1 MIKRLLFSLLLSLL
15 SPVLYAA
22 EAEKLPKAAARL
34 SEPLGAGDVLQVFF
48 ALLFVLLLIGVAAW
62 LFRRMSF
69 GNFAG
74 QGALRLLASVSV
86 GQRERVVLVQAGETQ
101 ILLGVAQGNVRT
113 LHVFDTPVMQ
123 PVNNSSTGAENFA
136 ERLAAVLKKRGGEQ
150 Q

>member
-1 MIKRLLFSLLLSLL
+1 MIKRLLFSLLSLL

-22 EAEKLPKAAARL
+22 EAEKLPKTAARL

-62 LFRRMSF
+62 FFRRLSL

-74 QGALRLLASVSV
+74 QGTLRLLASVSV

-101 ILLGVAQGNVRT
+101 LLLGVAQGNVRT
-113 LHVFDTPVMQ
+113 LHVFDKPVM
-123 PVNNSSTGAENFA
+123 PESTNTQGAENFA
-136 ERLAAVLKKRGGEQ
+136 ERLAAVLKRRSGEQ
-150 Q
+150 

>member
-1 MIKRLLFSLLLSLL
+1 MFKRMLFCLLFLL
-15 SPVLYAA
+15 PVALHAA
-22 EAEKLPKAAARL
+22 EAERLPKAATRL
-34 SEPLGAGDVLQVFF
+34 NDPLGAGDVLQVFF

-62 LFRRMSF
+62 FFRRMSL

-101 ILLGVAQGNVRT
+101 LLLGVAQGNVRT
-113 LHVFDTPVMQ
+113 LHVFDQ
-123 PVNNSSTGAENFA
+123 PVLPQDNNTPNTENFA
-136 ERLAAVLKKRGGEQ
+136 ERLAAVLKRRGSEQ

>member
-1 MIKRLLFSLLLSLL
+1 MFKRMLFCLLFILPATLH
-15 SPVLYAA
+15 AA
-22 EAEKLPKAAARL
+22 DAERLPKAAARL
-34 SEPLGAGDVLQVFF
+34 NDPLGAGDVLQVFF

-62 LFRRMSF
+62 FFRRMSL

-101 ILLGVAQGNVRT
+101 LLLGVAQGNVRT
-113 LHVFDTPVMQ
+113 LHVFDQPLMPQDNTSTP
-123 PVNNSSTGAENFA
+123 TENFA
-136 ERLAAVLKKRGGEQ
+136 ERLAAVLKRRGGEQ

>member
-1 MIKRLLFSLLLSLL
+1 MIKRLLFCLFCLLPATLS
-15 SPVLYAA
+15 AA
-22 EAEKLPKAAARL
+22 ETEQLPKAAVRL

-62 LFRRMSF
+62 FLRRMSL

-113 LHVFDTPVMQ
+113 LHVFDKPVM
-123 PVNNSSTGAENFA
+123 PDSNTTAGTENFA
-136 ERLAAVLKKRGGEQ
+136 ERLAAVLKGRSGAQ